1 MCLECLK
8 RPFQI
13 ITCDRLEHLKG
24 CRTEV
29 QLFCKVKYFDDNKFF
44 SPLFLPNVGN
54 IVFIAQ
60 FVDNPSSYT
69 FFFFF
74 PRHGHYKCLLPFGFG
89 TAWNLKLLFAACQ
102 LQNNLS
108 LDASRHSSWNA
119 QKEYVKVKCIIF
131 SLYCTASI
139 DCIELYPNCFLKNQW
154 KKILSSQRCFI
165 MVLLFFI

>member
-1 MCLECLK
+1 MDCLK

-13 ITCDRLEHLKG
+13 ITCDRPEHLKG
-24 CRTEV
+24 GRTEV
-29 QLFCKVKYFDDNKFF
+29 QLFCKVKCFDDNKFF
-44 SPLFLPNVGN
+44 SPLFLPIVGN

-69 FFFFF
+69 YFFFF
-74 PRHGHYKCLLPFGFG
+74 PG

-154 KKILSSQRCFI
+154 KKILSSQLCFI
-165 MVLLFFI
+165 MVLLFFL